1 MRSMLGVLSAALLIG
16 CATKAPPSPEQ
27 IRQEAMKNIA
37 LPGSWK
43 AGADA
48 GPIADNWLAALGD
61 PQLDAL
67 IAEALT
73 NNPELRVTAVRVAQ
87 SAQYVELAKA
97 ALRPS
102 VSLLGTGGINMGG
115 GDALQFISL
124 GVSWEADLWGRM
136 RYSRNAYQES
146 YASAQADFEFGR
158 QSLAASVAKGWFSAS
173 ETWLQLQIAEDM
185 VKASQELLT
194 LAEKRRQI
202 GPGNEQDVAIARAS
216 LGTYQDTEKQVRLA
230 HSQALRAVELLVGR
244 YPSAELAARH
254 QLAKLAGQAPA
265 GLPIEI
271 LERRPDM
278 VAAERRVAAAFNRVG
293 EAKAAQLPRFILNAN
308 VAGVRSD
315 ILQLQEDFSNPTGGA
330 GVRLNAPVYQ
340 GGALTTQVTIRTLE
354 QKEAVAEYARMALR
368 ALGDVENALAASQ
381 NLNERETLLQRAVAD
396 NENALALLRTSY
408 RVGRSDLRAV
418 QQQQLSVHVA
428 RLTLLRVQSEQLAQ
442 WANLHLALGG
452 SFQTASVNTPAVNT
466 PVTNTNSKQ

>member
-1 MRSMLGVLSAALLIG
+1 MG
-16 CATKAPPSPEQ
+16 CAVKAPPTPEQ
-27 IRQEAMKNIA
+27 VRQEAMKNVV
-37 LPGSWK
+37 LPGAWK

-67 IAEALT
+67 IAEAMR

-87 SAQYVELAKA
+87 AAQYVELAKA

-102 VSLLGTGGINMGG
+102 VGVLGTGGINLGG
-115 GDALQFISL
+115 GDALQAISL
-124 GVSWEADLWGRM
+124 GASWELDLWGRM

-158 QSLAASVAKGWFSAS
+158 QSLAASVAKSWFTAS
-173 ETWLQLQIAEDM
+173 ETWLQLKIAADM
-185 VKASQELLT
+185 VKASEDLLT
-194 LAEKRRQI
+194 FAEKRRQI
-202 GPGNEQDVAIARAS
+202 GPGNEQDVAMARAS

-254 QLAKLAGQAPA
+254 ELARLAGPAPA
-265 GLPIEI
+265 GVPLEV
-271 LERRPDM
+271 LERRPDLI
-278 VAAERRVAAAFNRVG
+278 AAERRVAAAFNRVG
-293 EAKAAQLPRFILNAN
+293 EAKAAQLPRITLNAN
-308 VAGVRSD
+308 IAALRSD
-315 ILQLQEDFSNPTGGA
+315 ILQLKEDFSNPTAGA
-330 GVRLNAPVYQ
+330 GVRLNAPIYQ

-381 NLNERETLLQRAVAD
+381 NLSEREIVLQRTVAE
-396 NENALALLRTSY
+396 NENALALTRTSY

-452 SFQTASVNTPAVNT
+452 SFQAAPINSPTTR
-466 PVTNTNSKQ
+466 TNLKQ